1 MYGFLT
7 RTARSIFSIKIEMRF
22 GKKGAI
28 VKTAEYMFFFFFI
41 AILYLKVNSEHT
53 FQLTVVS

>member
-1 MYGFLT
+1 
-7 RTARSIFSIKIEMRF
+7 MRF